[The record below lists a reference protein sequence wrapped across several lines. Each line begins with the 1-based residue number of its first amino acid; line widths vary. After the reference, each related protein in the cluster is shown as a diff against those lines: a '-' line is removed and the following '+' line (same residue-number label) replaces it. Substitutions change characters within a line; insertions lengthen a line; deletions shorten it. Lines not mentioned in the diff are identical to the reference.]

1 MLVNQKRLQTA
12 LDVAGL
18 DGLVAATL
26 ENVQYFTGVR
36 SISLEMFP
44 HDGQCYAV
52 LTRDRPTVPSLVA
65 STGEIDQVL
74 DGYDGIGDT
83 VIFGTFY
90 RELPDDD
97 LQLTADEQKLKAMAV
112 DSEPQPGP
120 LEGMIEALR
129 RLGLA
134 NQRIGVDELG
144 LRAGFREQLAEKLP
158 QAGIKPASELIRW
171 VRRVKTD
178 EEVRRLRTS
187 AQITEKAILA
197 AAGIAREG
205 VTERELALEF
215 RQSIARQGASP
226 GFSLIR
232 FGRNAIAGQ
241 VRPDSTPLKPGDTIW
256 FDVGCRYEGYWSDV
270 ARNFSLGA
278 PGPRTQKIYRAM
290 LEGETQAIAAARPGM
305 TGGELFNLTI
315 KATRQ
320 AGASHYRRH
329 HVGHGIGSEVY
340 EQPLLAPDVG
350 EVIEAGMV
358 LNIETPYY
366 EFGLGA
372 LHVEDPFLVGENGN
386 NELLTTLGRELHII
400 DR

>member
-1 MLVNQKRLQTA
+1 VLVNQNRLRTA
-12 LDVAGL
+12 LDEAEL

-26 ENVQYFTGVR
+26 ENVQYFSGVR

-52 LTRDRPTVPSLVA
+52 LTRDRPTEPSLVA

-83 VIFGTFY
+83 VTFGTFY
-90 RELPDDD
+90 RELTDDG
-97 LQLTADEQKLKAMAV
+97 LQLSADEKKLKAIAV
-112 DSEPQPGP
+112 DRESQPGP
-120 LEGMIEALR
+120 LEAMIEALR

-134 NQRIGVDELG
+134 DKRIGVDELG

-158 QAGIKPASELIRW
+158 RAEIKPASELIRW

-178 EEVRRLRTS
+178 EEVRLLRTS
-187 AQITEKAILA
+187 AQIAEKAILA
-197 AAGIAREG
+197 AADIAREG

-215 RQSIARQGASP
+215 RQSIARQGATP
-226 GFSLIR
+226 GFNLIR
-232 FGRNAIAGQ
+232 FGRNAISGQ
-241 VRPDSTPLKPGDTIW
+241 VRPDGTPLKHGDTIW
-256 FDVGCRYEGYWSDV
+256 FDVGCRYRGYWSDV
-270 ARNFSLGA
+270 ARNYSLGE
-278 PGPRTQKIYRAM
+278 PSPRTQKIYQAM
-290 LEGETQAIAAARPGM
+290 LEGETQGIAATRPGM
-305 TGGELFNLTI
+305 TGGELFDLTI
-315 KATRQ
+315 EATRQ
-320 AGASHYRRH
+320 AGVAHYRRH

-350 EVIEAGMV
+350 ETIEAGMV

-372 LHVEDPFLVGENGN
+372 LHVEDPFLVGANGN
-386 NELLTTLGRELHII
+386 NELLTTLGRDLHII
-400 DR
+400 NR